1 MPTNVEIK
9 ARVHDW
15 PRQCGLA
22 EALADGPVEILQQ
35 NDTFFEVA
43 RGRLKLRDLG
53 GENGEL
59 IHYERPDRT
68 GPKRS
73 LYRVVPT
80 DDPAS
85 LRAVLELALG
95 VLGRVRKTRRLY
107 IRGQT
112 RIHLDTVA
120 GLGRFLELEVMLNP
134 GQSLAHGQR
143 IAEELCD
150 QLEVRSADRV
160 AGAYLDLI
168 LASGGK
174 LQAEEK

>member
-15 PRQCGLA
+15 TRQCGLA
-22 EALADGPVEILQQ
+22 EALADGPAEILQQ
-35 NDTFFEVA
+35 DDTFFQVT

-53 GENGEL
+53 GQKGEL
-59 IHYERPDRT
+59 IHYERSDRT

-80 DDPAS
+80 NDPAS
-85 LRAVLELALG
+85 LREALELALG
-95 VLGRVRKTRRLY
+95 LLGRVRKTRRLY
-107 IRGQT
+107 ICGQT

-143 IAEELCD
+143 VAEDLCEK
-150 QLEVRSADRV
+150 LEVRHGDRV
-160 AGAYLDLI
+160 AGAYLDLL
-168 LASGGK
+168 LACGGQ
-174 LQAEEK
+174 LQD